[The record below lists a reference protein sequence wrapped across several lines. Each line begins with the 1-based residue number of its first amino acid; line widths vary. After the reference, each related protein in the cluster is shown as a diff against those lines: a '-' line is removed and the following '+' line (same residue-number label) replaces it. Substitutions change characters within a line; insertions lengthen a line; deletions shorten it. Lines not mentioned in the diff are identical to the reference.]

1 MLFCSWE
8 DYLVSCFC
16 ADLVKNGFVSVKI
29 DLCGLSCAETH
40 AYSTGCREQ
49 SWLDP
54 SCRALLPQGI
64 NDIQGVGWITSFIF
78 QFECNNCMN
87 IGMEISVLLENR
99 LQNRERRGE
108 IELCH
113 LSLINHSYQN
123 KFLAIHYEMGNN
135 SFYYLHVQQLLRR
148 LNCTLL

>member
-1 MLFCSWE
+1 MKSSVIKIEQVSDLFILLVSFSYLHGCLSKVWWLLLEEYLMLFCSWE

-64 NDIQGVGWITSFIF
+64 NDI
-78 QFECNNCMN
+78 
-87 IGMEISVLLENR
+87 
-99 LQNRERRGE
+99 
-108 IELCH
+108 
-113 LSLINHSYQN
+113 
-123 KFLAIHYEMGNN
+123 
-135 SFYYLHVQQLLRR
+135 
-148 LNCTLL
+148 